1 MKLIFATGNEHKIKE
16 VSRNLSKEIELL
28 GLSDVGI
35 DEEIPEDHES
45 LEDNALQKARY
56 VFGKT
61 GEDCFADDTGLEVE
75 ILQGEP
81 GVYSARY
88 AGPQKKAEDNIH
100 KLLENLQDL
109 DNRKARFRTVIALIF
124 KGKEYL
130 FEGICNGVITTQP
143 KGHKG
148 FGYDPV
154 FMPNGF
160 RKTFGEMSLKDK
172 NLVSHRA
179 RAVAKLSLFLKEQ
192 L

>member
-16 VSRNLSKEIELL
+16 VSRSLSKEIELL

-35 DEEIPEDHES
+35 DEEIPEEHES

>member
-1 MKLIFATGNEHKIKE
+1 LIFATGNEHKIKE
-16 VSRNLSKEIELL
+16 VSRSLSKEIELL